1 MSKHRK
7 TVDVAYLITECNKL
21 LRLNT
26 VSAEFRK
33 GVSAVLEGVL
43 HHTDNYEGFNY
54 VFWCEEGGFLRW
66 RADSAALKAIEG
78 ESAQIETTA
87 YLGDE
92 TRRFYY
98 TNRNLPSCGR
108 EAALVS
114 STFSLPTPEANDLL
128 YPLTASST
136 WWCDP
141 KRKL

>member
-21 LRLNT
+21 LRLTT
-26 VSAEFRK
+26 VSDDFRK

-43 HHTDNYEGFNY
+43 HHTGNYEGFNY
-54 VFWCEEGGFLRW
+54 VGWCEEGGFSAW
-66 RADSAALKAIEG
+66 RKDSLALKAIEG

-87 YLGDE
+87 YLGNE

-98 TNRNLPSCGR
+98 TNRKLPSCGQ
-108 EAALVS
+108 EALVS

-128 YPLTASST
+128 YP
-136 WWCDP
+136 